1 MEAGRRLAK
10 ISQEAEQD
18 VTIAENE
25 CSESGGDTTI
35 TLERIGMVVGIA
47 VGFGSLYV
55 MWCDRISRNGSEV
68 EKSEQDKPQVTEEK
82 AADQPQDGF
91 DLFD

>member
-1 MEAGRRLAK
+1 MFRVGRGYDDHPGKDR
-10 ISQEAEQD
+10 
-18 VTIAENE
+18 N
-25 CSESGGDTTI
+25 GGRHYRGTWIPLRD
-35 TLERIGMVVGIA
+35 
-47 VGFGSLYV
+47 V

-82 AADQPQDGF
+82 AAAQPQDGF